1 VRVSTSLGDAG
12 GRRGGADFQAGV
24 AGNAAL
30 YDSAERL

>member
-1 VRVSTSLGDAG
+1 VTVSTRLGKVG
-12 GRRGGADFQAGV
+12 GRCGGADFQAGA